1 MTVVGDEG
9 RISPATVDR
18 RLEDQLLALEHTTEA
33 AIKRNKDLQLT
44 IKNLQ
49 RENEV
54 SAILFVVHHN
64 SCTCAS
70 VCCCSL

>member
-1 MTVVGDEG
+1 MTFVGDEG

-18 RLEDQLLALEHTTEA
+18 RLENQLIALEHTTEA
-33 AIKRNKDLQLT
+33 AIKRSRDLQLT

-54 SAILFVVHHN
+54 SNMSQAVTHI
-64 SCTCAS
+64 
-70 VCCCSL
+70 

>member
-1 MTVVGDEG
+1 MEVTVVGAEG

-18 RLEDQLLALEHTTEA
+18 RLENQLMALERTTEA

-54 SAILFVVHHN
+54 SVLSHTGVL
-64 SCTCAS
+64 TQWQ
-70 VCCCSL
+70 